1 MFLLDVGADAFHDR
15 VKLAVAGAG
24 ANHEVV
30 GDQGDIAQV
39 QQDDVFPFNILN
51 LADDRAGQVYRFQKQ
66 PPSYKSAIE

>member
-1 MFLLDVGADAFHDR
+1 MFLLDVGADAFHNR
-15 VKLAVAGAG
+15 VKLAVTGAG

-39 QQDDVFPFNILN
+39 QQDDVFPFDILD

-66 PPSYKSAIE
+66 PPSHKHTIA